1 MKSVVLTDL
10 IIHYNAGKS
19 KLIINFTVY
28 FRGALWYNCPQK
40 GMRPV
45 MLCNLCPRHCGVDRD
60 VSQGYCMSPN
70 IIKLARAALHFWE
83 EPCISGTKG
92 SGTVFFCGC
101 NLRCVYCQNS
111 EISGGGAGI
120 PMSDEDVMRTFDRL
134 IEKGAYNLNLVTPT
148 HYADSVARILE
159 KYHSP
164 VPIVYNCGG
173 YESVETL
180 KRLEGLVDIYLPD
193 FKYADAV
200 LAAEYSHAPDYFE
213 RASEAIKEM
222 NRQVGVLKLDSD
234 GIVER
239 GLIIRHLVLPGAVS
253 NTKKVLRWIKE
264 NLPEGTVVSLMSQY
278 TPCAKAAEHPPL
290 DRRISKYEYEIALDA
305 MIDLG
310 FDNGYVQSRRSAQK
324 DFIPDF
330 QSHEGLL

>member
-1 MKSVVLTDL
+1 
-10 IIHYNAGKS
+10 
-19 KLIINFTVY
+19 
-28 FRGALWYNCPQK
+28 
-40 GMRPV
+40 
-45 MLCNLCPRHCGVDRD
+45 MLCTLCPRRCGVDRD
-60 VSQGYCMSPN
+60 VKQGYCLSPSTVR
-70 IIKLARAALHFWE
+70 LARAALHFWE
-83 EPCISGTKG
+83 EPCISGTNG

-111 EISGGGAGI
+111 EISGGEAGI
-120 PMSDEDVMRTFDRL
+120 PMTDDEVMRTFDRL
-134 IEKGAYNLNLVTPT
+134 IEKGAHNLNLVTPT

-159 KYHSP
+159 KYRSP
-164 VPIVYNCGG
+164 VPVVYNCGG
-173 YESVETL
+173 YESLDTL
-180 KRLEGLVDIYLPD
+180 KMLEGLVDIYLPD
-193 FKYADAV
+193 FKYADSA
-200 LAAEYSHAPDYFE
+200 LAAKYSNAPDYFE
-213 RASEAIKEM
+213 RAGEAIKEM
-222 NRQVGVLKLDSD
+222 NRQVGVLKLNDD
-234 GIVER
+234 GIAEW
-239 GLIIRHLVLPGAVS
+239 GLIVRHLVLPGAVS

>member
-1 MKSVVLTDL
+1 
-10 IIHYNAGKS
+10 
-19 KLIINFTVY
+19 
-28 FRGALWYNCPQK
+28 
-40 GMRPV
+40 

-134 IEKGAYNLNLVTPT
+134 IEKGAHNLNLVTPT

-180 KRLEGLVDIYLPD
+180 KMLEGLVDIYLPD
-193 FKYADAV
+193 FKYADSV
-200 LAAEYSHAPDYFE
+200 LAVEYSHAPDYFE

-234 GIVER
+234 GIAER

-310 FDNGYVQSRRSAQK
+310 FDNGYVQSRRSAPK

>member
-1 MKSVVLTDL
+1 
-10 IIHYNAGKS
+10 
-19 KLIINFTVY
+19 
-28 FRGALWYNCPQK
+28 
-40 GMRPV
+40 

-134 IEKGAYNLNLVTPT
+134 IEKGAHNLNLVTPT

-173 YESVETL
+173 YESVKTL

-193 FKYADAV
+193 FKYMSAD
-200 LAAEYSHAPDYFE
+200 LAARYSHAPDYPE
-213 RASEAIKEM
+213 VAKRALAEM
-222 NRQVGVLKLDSD
+222 VRQVGGDQTTFDED
-234 GIVER
+234 GIMKR
-239 GLIIRHLVLPGAVS
+239 GVIVRHLELPGCIEDSKAVVRYLYKTYGNNIYIS
-253 NTKKVLRWIKE
+253 IMN
-264 NLPEGTVVSLMSQY
+264 QY
-278 TPCAKAAEHPPL
+278 TPMEGIGEKFPELNRKLTEREYDELVDYA
-290 DRRISKYEYEIALDA
+290 ISIGVEN
-305 MIDLG
+305 G
-310 FDNGYVQSRRSAQK
+310 FIQEGETASES
-324 DFIPDF
+324 FIPPF
-330 QSHEGLL
+330 TNEGI

>member
-1 MKSVVLTDL
+1 
-10 IIHYNAGKS
+10 
-19 KLIINFTVY
+19 
-28 FRGALWYNCPQK
+28 
-40 GMRPV
+40 
-45 MLCNLCPRHCGVDRD
+45 MLCNLCPRHCGVERD

-111 EISGGGAGI
+111 EISGGGTGI

-134 IEKGAYNLNLVTPT
+134 IEKGAHNLNLVTPT

-159 KYHSP
+159 KYP

-180 KRLEGLVDIYLPD
+180 KMLEGLVDIYLPD
-193 FKYADAV
+193 FKYADSV

-234 GIVER
+234 GIAER
-239 GLIIRHLVLPGAVS
+239 GLIIRHLVLPGVVS

>member
-1 MKSVVLTDL
+1 
-10 IIHYNAGKS
+10 
-19 KLIINFTVY
+19 
-28 FRGALWYNCPQK
+28 
-40 GMRPV
+40 MRPV

-60 VSQGYCMSPN
+60 VKQGYCLSPSTVR
-70 IIKLARAALHFWE
+70 LARAALHFWE
-83 EPCISGTKG
+83 EPCISGTNG

-111 EISGGGAGI
+111 EISGGEAGI
-120 PMSDEDVMRTFDRL
+120 PMTDDEVMRTFDRL
-134 IEKGAYNLNLVTPT
+134 IEKGAHNLNLVTPT

-159 KYHSP
+159 KYRSP

-173 YESVETL
+173 YESLDTL
-180 KRLEGLVDIYLPD
+180 KMLEGLVDIYLPD
-193 FKYADAV
+193 FKYADSA
-200 LAAEYSHAPDYFE
+200 LAAEYSNAPDFFE
-213 RASEAIKEM
+213 RAGEAIKEM
-222 NRQVGVLKLDSD
+222 NRQVGVLKLNDD
-234 GIVER
+234 GIAER
-239 GLIIRHLVLPGAVS
+239 GLIVRHLVLPGAVS

>member
-1 MKSVVLTDL
+1 
-10 IIHYNAGKS
+10 
-19 KLIINFTVY
+19 
-28 FRGALWYNCPQK
+28 
-40 GMRPV
+40 MR
-45 MLCNLCPRHCGVDRD
+45 CCTACPRHCAVDRACGER
-60 VSQGYCMSPN
+60 GYCGCGQRIRVAKWM
-70 IIKLARAALHFWE
+70 LHMWE
-83 EPCISGTKG
+83 EPCVSGPHPARDSVTLPLPDCHPRNADWAAHLQPQSVRG
-92 SGTVFFCGC
+92 SGAIFFCGC

-134 IEKGAYNLNLVTPT
+134 IEKGAHNLNLVTPT

-173 YESVETL
+173 YESVKTL

-193 FKYADAV
+193 FKYADSA

-234 GIVER
+234 GIAER

-310 FDNGYVQSRRSAQK
+310 FDNGYVQSRCSAQK